1 MRVNGNSCRAVNWT
15 VGGAK
20 LDGGVQWI
28 EQRRLPYSFEQV
40 ESRDPE
46 DVAIAIESMQVRGAP
61 SIGATAAY
69 GLALAWLVD
78 QQRFFTHWLPRFR
91 ATRPT
96 AVNLF
101 HACDAMQQC
110 AAGAP
115 SAGEMIDRAD
125 AYADAEVAANKRI
138 GECMADLLAVGQRRI
153 LTHCN
158 AGWLAAVDWGTATS
172 GIYHLAQ
179 AGESPFVW
187 VDETRPRLQGAR
199 LTAWE
204 LSQEGVN
211 CRIQADGAAAWM
223 MAQGKVDAIV
233 VGADRIAANGDVAN
247 KIGTYALSLAARE
260 HGVPI
265 YVAAPSSTFDAACPL
280 GSDIPIEVREDAE
293 LSHIDGMDANG
304 HRHELRISAA
314 GVAAN
319 NPAFDVTP
327 YANITAIVSE
337 HGIWPGAQK
346 DARLDQE

>member
-1 MRVNGNSCRAVNWT
+1 MRVNEKKHRSVNWLSDGHIT
-15 VGGAK
+15 E
-20 LDGGVQWI
+20 GGVQWI
-28 EQRRLPYSFEQV
+28 EQRLLPHRFEQII
-40 ESRDPE
+40 SRNPE
-46 DVAIAIESMQVRGAP
+46 DVAVAIESMQVRGAP
-61 SIGATAAY
+61 AIGATAAY

-78 QQRFFTHWLPRFR
+78 QNHYFEHWLPRFR

-101 HACDAMQQC
+101 HACDAMQAC
-110 AAGAP
+110 AKKHP
-115 SAGEMIDRAD
+115 TQVQMIDYAD
-125 AYADAEVAANKRI
+125 AYADAEVAANKKM
-138 GECMADLLAVGQRRI
+138 GEYMAEFLAVGERRI

-158 AGWLAAVDWGTATS
+158 AGWLATVDWGTATS

-179 AGESPFVW
+179 AGEAPFVW

-204 LSQEGVN
+204 LNQEGID

-260 HGVPI
+260 HGVPM
-265 YVAAPSSTFDAACPL
+265 YVAAPSSTFDAACST
-280 GSDIPIEVREDAE
+280 GNDIPIELREDDEVLKVDGVDAAGQ
-293 LSHIDGMDANG
+293 LQHIQIA
-304 HRHELRISAA
+304 AA

-327 YANITAIVSE
+327 NANLTAIVSE
-337 HGIWPGAQK
+337 NGIWHP
-346 DARLDQE
+346 DLT